1 MRDFT
6 PRVNRRRGQSQS
18 SKIFLVIILSI
29 AILLQ
34 IPYPLLDGRA
44 LEIVTVL
51 TVYFGAAAMFLHALL
66 SFGSKFAFQ
75 YLAITT
81 VFSFF
86 IETVG
91 VNTGWPFGVYE
102 YSSTLGFF
110 IFDVPLVVPF
120 AWAMMAYPALIA
132 ARRVAGAWVFL
143 YGGAILMGWDMFL
156 DPQMVTAG
164 RWTWEVTGASFPFA
178 PEIPLS
184 NPFGWL
190 LSGLTLMAI
199 LHFTLPRE
207 HRKEAPSTLAAD
219 IFLGWSLVGGF
230 ISQFFF
236 FDRPGLAL
244 FAGAIYGVI
253 LAPYFFTRWL
263 NRA

>member
-6 PRVNRRRGQSQS
+6 PRANRRRGQSQR

-44 LEIVTVL
+44 LEIITVL
-51 TVYFGAAAMFLHALL
+51 TVYFGAAAMFVHALL

-132 ARRVAGAWVFL
+132 ARRVAGAVS
-143 YGGAILMGWDMFL
+143 Y
-156 DPQMVTAG
+156 TH
-164 RWTWEVTGASFPFA
+164 
-178 PEIPLS
+178 
-184 NPFGWL
+184 
-190 LSGLTLMAI
+190 LTLPTI
-199 LHFTLPRE
+199 LR
-207 HRKEAPSTLAAD
+207 
-219 IFLGWSLVGGF
+219 V
-230 ISQFFF
+230 
-236 FDRPGLAL
+236 
-244 FAGAIYGVI
+244 
-253 LAPYFFTRWL
+253 
-263 NRA
+263 